1 LHTFDTLSP
10 VGCALNTQ
18 TDPPFQ
24 KSCEGGL
31 TVDASHNFEGGH
43 DLRNNAEQ
51 RARSLFYAGE
61 SPEARLSSRVRP
73 GAHLRQNDAGR
84 RVIFNR
90 ITRNTQ
96 RSIVRCTRD
105 ADTYLQLASLRI
117 GIEVDASTCGTRV
130 GADSYP
136 AARYPYQYSRGNRPV
151 HTYSQLPRASSI
163 PSIFSVKIE
172 MNYILRSTAG

>member
-1 LHTFDTLSP
+1 MSLAQITLLLS
-10 VGCALNTQ
+10 
-18 TDPPFQ
+18 
-24 KSCEGGL
+24 
-31 TVDASHNFEGGH
+31 
-43 DLRNNAEQ
+43 
-51 RARSLFYAGE
+51 SLFAGT
-61 SPEARLSSRVRP
+61 PLLHRAVRP

-117 GIEVDASTCGTRV
+117 GIEVDAGTCGTRV

-151 HTYSQLPRASSI
+151 HT
-163 PSIFSVKIE
+163 
-172 MNYILRSTAG
+172 